1 MGRPCFSWPCGTD
14 WGGGV
19 KVMRGEDRF
28 CAGLR
33 MTSKALVEQASS
45 LFMCTGKCTGK
56 MPAPR

>member
-1 MGRPCFSWPCGTD
+1 MRLNEGRL
-14 WGGGV
+14 
-19 KVMRGEDRF
+19 RF
-28 CAGLR
+28 FAALR